1 VAGQKILKLGQTFR
15 RSENFRPKSGILHIN
30 LMQCIQRRR
39 CRLGLER
46 TSLSSEQLM

>member
-1 VAGQKILKLGQTFR
+1 MLKLGQIFQHY
-15 RSENFRPKSGILHIN
+15 ENFRPKSGILHIN